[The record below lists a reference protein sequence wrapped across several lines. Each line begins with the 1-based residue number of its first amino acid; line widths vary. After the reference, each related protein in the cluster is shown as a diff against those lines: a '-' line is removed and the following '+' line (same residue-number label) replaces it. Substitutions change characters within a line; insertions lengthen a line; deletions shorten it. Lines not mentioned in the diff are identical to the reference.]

1 MSRGVPLGDASQVK
15 STASSIIGASA
26 GESRSPHRFGCYCS
40 PASAVTLMVR
50 RMLPQS
56 LLLDSESL
64 GSQFPR
70 VRKGENCTSLFK
82 SDLLN
87 WILNF
92 FFLSRQI
99 NSLDARENHAFKE
112 TRKRSALIRDKN
124 AVSTSCLKLLLL
136 DSSTSMDCEPE
147 ETLPFFCC
155 FAQRM
160 LSQPREVITM
170 ST

>member
-1 MSRGVPLGDASQVK
+1 MPLGDASQVK

-26 GESRSPHRFGCYCS
+26 GESRSPHRFRCYWCRYYCS
-40 PASAVTLMVR
+40 PTSTVILMVR

-70 VRKGENCTSLFK
+70 VRKGQNCTSLFK

-112 TRKRSALIRDKN
+112 TRKRSVLIRDKN
-124 AVSTSCLKLLLL
+124 AVSASCLRLLLL
-136 DSSTSMDCEPE
+136 
-147 ETLPFFCC
+147 
-155 FAQRM
+155 
-160 LSQPREVITM
+160 
-170 ST
+170 